1 MTTSLLS
8 KHGLAANLISLK
20 ALFLVLLAALFTS
33 PVLGSEDSRRV
44 LKVGYV
50 EFPPFEYRD
59 ENGNP
64 AGEFIELTRKVAD
77 EAGYDLRF
85 IYVPIS
91 RVYFYLQ
98 RGAVDMFPGL
108 TNIHLLQGSIIESSI
123 RPVQVQLSAWSRQS
137 TPAPAQFSDFQNKVL
152 ILIAGYSYGG
162 LIDVLREDPS
172 IRLTEAPSH
181 GAAINM
187 LRRGRGDYLLDYK
200 QPVEEVLKGDAGD
213 SGLTQTPIRKRYASW
228 LFSLKQPDVH
238 HVKADFDAAYW
249 RLVER
254 GEVIHNIHFPPVETL
269 PGYPI
274 DLAD

>member
-1 MTTSLLS
+1 MTTLTLT
-8 KHGLAANLISLK
+8 KHRLAAILIPFKTLI
-20 ALFLVLLAALFTS
+20 LLLLVSFWAGA
-33 PVLGSEDSRRV
+33 VLGSEESKRV

-59 ENGNP
+59 ENGDP
-64 AGEFIELTRKVAD
+64 AGEFIDLTRKVAD
-77 EAGYDLRF
+77 EAGYGLRF

-108 TNIHLLQGSIIESSI
+108 TNIHLLQGSIVESSI
-123 RPVQVQLSAWSRQS
+123 KPIQVQLSAWSRQS
-137 TPAPAQFSDFQNKVL
+137 TPPPAQFSDFQNKVL

-200 QPVEEVLKGDAGD
+200 PPVEEVLKGDSEH
-213 SGLTQTPIRKRYASW
+213 SGLTQTPVRKRYGSW

-238 HVKADFDAAYW
+238 HVKADFDTAYW

-254 GEVIHNIHFPPVETL
+254 GEVIHNINFPPVDTL

-274 DLAD
+274 DLTD